1 MNPPIWYDFAN
12 AWQTSVAPTA
22 VHPKD
27 NACFNYYFR
36 YLLKRAISLFKWEL
50 PETWDKDYFLYVLYC
65 SGFAAV
71 VRTRE
76 FGIIPQFCTLS
87 GYDVYFRPRRVLVTN
102 PVFSASEKR
111 EYDLRGD
118 DPDAALI
125 KLQPDYSGV
134 MDICAMYAERLA
146 YIHEAL
152 YMNLINSKLSYI
164 FMSDNKAAA
173 ETFKKVFD
181 NIQRGDPAVFAGT
194 KLKNADGQPLWELF
208 TQNLKQNYIA
218 GDLLDNM
225 RGVLNDFDSF
235 IGIPSANTTKRERL
249 VTDEVNA
256 NNIETETLIDLMDQ
270 TIRESVEHC
279 NDLFGLNIR
288 VERRYPLR
296 GGAEDETDIIDNVQ
310 LYA

>member
-27 NACFNYYFR
+27 NNCYQYYFR
-36 YLLKRAISLFKWEL
+36 YLLKRAMSLFKWEL
-50 PETWDKDYFLYVLYC
+50 PDTWDKDYFLYVLYC
-65 SGFAAV
+65 FGFVAV
-71 VRTRE
+71 INTQE
-76 FGIIPQFCTLS
+76 FGVIPQYGTLS
-87 GYDVYFRPRRVLVTN
+87 GYDVYFRPRRVLVQN
-102 PVFSASEKR
+102 PVFDAKERR

-118 DPDAALI
+118 KPDAALI

-134 MDICAMYAERLA
+134 MDICGMYAERLA

-152 YMNLINSKLSYI
+152 YMNLINSKLSYV

-173 ETFKKVFD
+173 ETFKKAFD
-181 NIQRGDPAVFAGT
+181 RIQRGEPAVVTGT
-194 KLKNADGQPLWELF
+194 KLKDADGNPLWELF

-218 GDLLDNM
+218 SDLIDNM
-225 RGVLNDFDSF
+225 RAVLNDFDSF

-256 NNIETETLIDLMDQ
+256 NNVETETLIDLMEQ
-270 TIRESVEHC
+270 TITESVEHC
-279 NDLFGLNIR
+279 NSVFGLDVR
-288 VERRYPLR
+288 AERRYTLER
-296 GGAEDETDIIDNVQ
+296 SGKNEADTSYNV
-310 LYA
+310 